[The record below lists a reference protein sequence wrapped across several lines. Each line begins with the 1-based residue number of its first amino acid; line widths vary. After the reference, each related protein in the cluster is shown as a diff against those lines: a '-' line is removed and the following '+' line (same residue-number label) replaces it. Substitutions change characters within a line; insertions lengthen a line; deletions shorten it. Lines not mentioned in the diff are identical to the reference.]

1 MIEKKGELF
10 KSVTNVILSTRRMT
24 ENEKDREFVEYVVK
38 MLVDKPEDVKVER
51 KIDEMGV
58 LITLDVNPQ
67 DMGMVIGREGMTAK
81 ALRTLLRVIG
91 ARNNAR
97 VNLKINEP
105 EGSTRPPREPR
116 ENREN
121 REPRD
126 NRESSDGEDRGTVN
140 DIPPREPEAPAEKR
154 SLDDV
159 MNDIQI

>member
-1 MIEKKGELF
+1 
-10 KSVTNVILSTRRMT
+10 MT
-24 ENEKDREFVEYVVK
+24 DNAMKDRDFIEYVVK
-38 MLVDKPEDVKVER
+38 MLVDNPDDVKVER

-105 EGSTRPPREPR
+105 EGSLRPPREPR
-116 ENREN
+116 ES
-121 REPRD
+121 
-126 NRESSDGEDRGTVN
+126 RESFV
-140 DIPPREPEAPAEKR
+140 APVADAPKPVEEKKT
-154 SLDDV
+154 LDDV
-159 MNDIQI
+159 MNDIRL

>member
-1 MIEKKGELF
+1 
-10 KSVTNVILSTRRMT
+10 MT
-24 ENEKDREFVEYVVK
+24 ENVKDKEFIEYVVK
-38 MLVDKPEDVKVER
+38 MLVDSPEDVKVER

-58 LITLDVNPQ
+58 LITLDVNPK

-105 EGSTRPPREPR
+105 EGSERPPREPR
-116 ENREN
+116 EP

-126 NRESSDGEDRGTVN
+126 HGTVN
-140 DIPPREPEAPAEKR
+140 DIPPREPEAPQEKR

-159 MNDIQI
+159 MNDIHI

>member
-1 MIEKKGELF
+1 MMDK
-10 KSVTNVILSTRRMT
+10 
-24 ENEKDREFVEYVVK
+24 EFVEYVVK
-38 MLVDKPEDVKVER
+38 MLVDNPDDVKVER

-58 LITLDVNPQ
+58 LITLDVNPK

-105 EGSTRPPREPR
+105 EGSERGHREPR
-116 ENREN
+116 EEK
-121 REPRD
+121 
-126 NRESSDGEDRGTVN
+126 
-140 DIPPREPEAPAEKR
+140 PREEKIREEKPAEEPVRR

-159 MNDIQI
+159 MNEIAG